1 MKSIFNYWLKVNYTY
16 CDPLGDMLFIP
27 ALWFHNMKALDAGI
41 AINVFWKNLPEEVYD
56 KKDPYGNKD
65 LLPAAKGFKI
75 VYLYFFQIFDWKFY
89 HLNKLDRNLRHLLVD
104 KSIIGVVEL
113 VGQGGYLPIQCL
125 E

>member
-1 MKSIFNYWLKVNYTY
+1 
-16 CDPLGDMLFIP
+16 
-27 ALWFHNMKALDAGI
+27 MKALDAGI

-75 VYLYFFQIFDWKFY
+75 VYLYFFQIFAWKFY

-104 KSIIGVVEL
+104 KSIKA
-113 VGQGGYLPIQCL
+113 
-125 E
+125 